1 MSKHVLLKYYVV
13 SVLSLVFASLG
24 CAQDLEPRRWT
35 ALPSGT
41 NVIGIGYGHTSG
53 DLFFDPVLD
62 LENASVE
69 MDTVALSY
77 VRGFSIAGQAARFDS
92 LIPWQTA
99 RWEGLLS
106 GAPAST
112 ERTGMADP
120 RFRLSILLLG
130 TPEPQSQ
137 KPKPNTVVGASV
149 AVSVP
154 LGKNNKNRLF
164 NIGKNRYSIRP
175 QIGATHTRGPWT
187 YELTGSSFFFTDN
200 NDFWNGQRLEQKPI
214 YAVQGHVVRTF
225 KPGLWAS
232 LSAGYGWGGEAI
244 INGEEKDNEKDE
256 KIENKEIKF
265 KDGVRFISMQ
275 PSTLSLDIDFE
286 LKYKNQTIG
295 NQKNK
300 VKVFED
306 DLTDIYNSRTFCL
319 FEDIEMI
326 KKNGL
331 AKGGSLENAIVV
343 KDDQILNEEG
353 LRNDKEFVNH
363 KILDCIGDL
372 YTSGYRIIAT
382 IKCSQ
387 GGHFLTNQLL
397 RKVFQNKE
405 NFSILEIKEK
415 NLPHTLIN
423 KNILRSIA

>member
-1 MSKHVLLKYYVV
+1 MSYLTQKTIKNDV
-13 SVLSLVFASLG
+13 SFNG
-24 CAQDLEPRRWT
+24 
-35 ALPSGT
+35 
-41 NVIGIGYGHTSG
+41 
-53 DLFFDPVLD
+53 
-62 LENASVE
+62 
-69 MDTVALSY
+69 VALHSGLNVNICIKPAAPNFGIVFKRVDRLINNLVYPNFMY
-77 VRGFSIAGQAARFDS
+77 VTNTS
-92 LIPWQTA
+92 LNTTIENEFGVKVSTIEHLMGA
-99 RWEGLLS
+99 LFGL
-106 GAPAST
+106 G
-112 ERTGMADP
+112 
-120 RFRLSILLLG
+120 I
-130 TPEPQSQ
+130 
-137 KPKPNTVVGASV
+137 
-149 AVSVP
+149 
-154 LGKNNKNRLF
+154 
-164 NIGKNRYSIRP
+164 
-175 QIGATHTRGPWT
+175 
-187 YELTGSSFFFTDN
+187 DN
-200 NDFWNGQRLEQKPI
+200 ALIEI
-214 YAVQGHVVRTF
+214 
-225 KPGLWAS
+225 
-232 LSAGYGWGGEAI
+232 
-244 INGEEKDNEKDE
+244 DNEEVPILDGSAKDFIA
-256 KIENKEIKF
+256 KIMITGVDVSDAPIKIIKINKEIKF

-372 YTSGYRIIAT
+372 YTSGYRIIAS